1 MEAFTACKIYG
12 PMQADMLKK
21 ALENLLESSLESPLG
36 RVLESPLGGPLES
49 PLERVLQGEK
59 LFPQEA
65 LGGSSELGGI
75 QSSVLGSVLRSVLES
90 VCCMQ
95 RYV

>member
-1 MEAFTACKIYG
+1 MEAFTACKSTDLCK
-12 PMQADMLKK
+12 PTCLKK
-21 ALENLLESSLESPLG
+21 ALENLLETSLESPLG
-36 RVLESPLGGPLES
+36 RVLESPLGSPLES

-75 QSSVLGSVLRSVLES
+75 QSSVLGSVLWSVLES